1 MSEIHQQLQFAAQKN
16 NKLLFVLCDPD
27 TPTSLLHT
35 QVAKA
40 VRLGLE
46 WFLVGGSHISH
57 GNTTAT
63 VELIKNL
70 GAKYVILFPG
80 SEMQVVPNTDAILF
94 MSLISGRNPEYLI
107 AKQVTAAP
115 FVKKY
120 KIQPLATGYML
131 VESGKLTSA
140 QYISGTLPLPN
151 DKPEIAAATAMAGE
165 MMGMQYFYLD
175 AGSGAQFTIP
185 GKIIEAVSQSIN
197 GFVFVGGGIRTASAA
212 LNAWNNGANAVV
224 IGNGVF
230 EDDNLLETIFNAWQQ
245 SCFSQH
251 H

>member
-1 MSEIHQQLQFAAQKN
+1 MSGIHQKLQIIAQKN
-16 NKLLFVLCDPD
+16 HKLLFVLCDPD
-27 TPTSLLHT
+27 TPAALLQKQIT
-35 QVAKA
+35 KA
-40 VRLGLE
+40 IDLGIH
-46 WFLVGGSHISH
+46 WFLVGGSHIAH

-63 VELIKNL
+63 VELLKKS
-70 GAKYVILFPG
+70 GAQHVLLFPG

-107 AKQVTAAP
+107 AKQVSAAP

-120 KIQPLATGYML
+120 NIEPLSTGYML

-165 MMGMQYFYLD
+165 MLGMKYFYLD

-185 GKIIEAVSQSIN
+185 GKIIQAVASSVS

-212 LNAWNNGANAVV
+212 VNAWNNGAHAVV

-230 EDDNLLETIFNAWQQ
+230 EEENLLETIQEAWTKIAITTPL
-245 SCFSQH
+245 
-251 H
+251 

>member
-1 MSEIHQQLQFAAQKN
+1 
-16 NKLLFVLCDPD
+16 
-27 TPTSLLHT
+27 
-35 QVAKA
+35 
-40 VRLGLE
+40 
-46 WFLVGGSHISH
+46 
-57 GNTTAT
+57 
-63 VELIKNL
+63 
-70 GAKYVILFPG
+70 
-80 SEMQVVPNTDAILF
+80 

-151 DKPEIAAATAMAGE
+151 DKPEIASATALAGE
-165 MMGMQYFYLD
+165 MMGMNYFYLD

-185 GKIIEAVSQSIN
+185 GKIIDAISQTVK
-197 GFVFVGGGIRTASAA
+197 GFIFVGGGIRTASAA
-212 LNAWNNGANAVV
+212 QNAWNHGANAVV

-230 EDDNLLETIFNAWQQ
+230 EDENLLETIFNAWQQ
-245 SCFSQH
+245 TCLSKQQ
-251 H
+251 

>member
-1 MSEIHQQLQFAAQKN
+1 MSEIHLRLKSAAQKN

-27 TPTSLLHT
+27 TPSSLLQK
-35 QVAKA
+35 QVKKA
-40 VRLGLE
+40 VELGIR
-46 WFLVGGSHISH
+46 WFLVGGSHIAE

-63 VELIKNL
+63 VELLKKI
-70 GAKYVILFPG
+70 GAENVILFPG
-80 SEMQVVPNTDAILF
+80 SELQVVPNTDAILF

-107 AKQVTAAP
+107 AKQVSAAP

-120 KIQPLATGYML
+120 NIEALPTGYML

-165 MMGMQYFYLD
+165 LLGMQYFYLD

-185 GKIIEAVSQSIN
+185 GKIIEAVSKSVD
-197 GFVFVGGGIRTASAA
+197 GFIFIGGGIRTASAA
-212 LNAWNNGANAVV
+212 LNAWNHGAHGVV

-230 EDDNLLETIFNAWQQ
+230 EEENLLETIFNAWKQTNQ
-245 SCFSQH
+245 TQAK
-251 H
+251 

>member
-1 MSEIHQQLQFAAQKN
+1 MSGIYQKLQIAAQKN
-16 NKLLFVLCDPD
+16 QKLLFVLCDPD
-27 TPTSLLHT
+27 TPSTVLQKQIT
-35 QVAKA
+35 KA
-40 VRLGLE
+40 IHLGLE

-57 GNTTAT
+57 GNTSAT
-63 VELIKNL
+63 VDLLKNL
-70 GAKYVILFPG
+70 GAKHVILFPG

-120 KIQPLATGYML
+120 QIESLPTGYML

-165 MMGMQYFYLD
+165 LLGMQYFYLD

-185 GKIIEAVSQSIN
+185 GKIIQAVANSVS

-212 LNAWNNGANAVV
+212 VNAWNNGAHAVV

-230 EDDNLLETIFNAWQQ
+230 EEENLLETIQEAW
-245 SCFSQH
+245 SKITRPL
-251 H
+251 

>member
-1 MSEIHQQLQFAAQKN
+1 MSEIHQLLQTAAQKN

-27 TPTSLLHT
+27 TQSDLLIK
-35 QVAKA
+35 QISKA
-40 VRLGLE
+40 IEMGIL

-63 VELIKNL
+63 VEILKNL
-70 GAKYVILFPG
+70 GAPYVILFPG
-80 SEMQVVPNTDAILF
+80 SEMQVVPNADAILF

-151 DKPEIAAATAMAGE
+151 DKPEIASATALAGE
-165 MMGMQYFYLD
+165 MMGMKYFYLD

-185 GKIIEAVSQSIN
+185 GKIIDAVSQTVK
-197 GFVFVGGGIRTASAA
+197 GFIFVGGGIRTASAA
-212 LNAWNNGANAVV
+212 QNAWNHGANAVV

-230 EDDNLLETIFNAWQQ
+230 EDENLLETIFNAWQQ
-245 SCFSQH
+245 TCLSKQQ
-251 H
+251 